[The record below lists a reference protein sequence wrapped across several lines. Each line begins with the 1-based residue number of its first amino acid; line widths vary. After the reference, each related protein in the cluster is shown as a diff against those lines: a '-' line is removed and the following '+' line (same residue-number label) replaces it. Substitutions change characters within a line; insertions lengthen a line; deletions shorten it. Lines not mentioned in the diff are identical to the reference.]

1 VADAGHAGND
11 AVLNREVFFVV
22 IGGLAQFAFGVD
34 VSVVE
39 AFVFGHL
46 NDLLRAIGQR
56 CRFEGLADDDDEGL
70 VGMTGG

>member
-1 VADAGHAGND
+1 MADAGHAGND

-22 IGGLAQFAFGVD
+22 IGGLVQFALGVD

-46 NDLLRAIGQR
+46 DDLLRANSKVLPMMTAMGS
-56 CRFEGLADDDDEGL
+56 LA
-70 VGMTGG
+70 